1 MKISVDFSRLDT
13 IKDAKIYRRRAY
25 GFDSRA
31 ARQESESN
39 TPTGAFYGRVQQERL
54 IPGNKRESSEH
65 AARAPKIGALR
76 VIRVLREQIF
86 ADARE
91 ILAVICGY
99 DKGIPRC
106 GCGYLPL
113 KTEFGSF
120 PLA

>member
-1 MKISVDFSRLDT
+1 LKNGIATVSKTRAMPFFQDT
-13 IKDAKIYRRRAY
+13 TKTR
-25 GFDSRA
+25 
-31 ARQESESN
+31 
-39 TPTGAFYGRVQQERL
+39 GAFYGRVQQERL